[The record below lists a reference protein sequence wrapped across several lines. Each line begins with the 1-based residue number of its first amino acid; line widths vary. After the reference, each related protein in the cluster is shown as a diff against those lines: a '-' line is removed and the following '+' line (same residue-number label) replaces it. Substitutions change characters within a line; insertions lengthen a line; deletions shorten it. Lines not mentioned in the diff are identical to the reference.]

1 MDFYASDAF
10 LKALARDFYQA
21 KTIELKTYGIR
32 GSKAHVRLA
41 EIDGKRAVHSGPF
54 YDYVKPLPARGG
66 TTSPSETLRYV
77 PKMVTSVI
85 ALPDEDPRSV
95 VPDTPLEPAP
105 LVIWAAFDTWEEY
118 LALIRKRSKSL
129 LRTQRQRLRKLSE
142 QYGEPE
148 FMFDNP
154 DIAAFDTCIQWKT
167 QQYRGGHETLENA
180 ESVAMLRRLFE
191 DGHLI
196 LSTLKV
202 ADEYVAFHAGF
213 IWQEDEYLALIPA
226 YSPAFAKHGIGT
238 EMLLRVMK
246 HSFDLG
252 HSSFDFLQGAETY
265 KWEFATHVQIIESLG
280 TAPLL
285 TRVKAVAA
293 KTVKQG
299 LLSTSPEVFYRVKRV
314 VLDGRRAA
322 AKVRDFSRASS
333 KG

>member
-10 LKALARDFYQA
+10 LTALARDFYRA
-21 KTIELKTYGIR
+21 KTIELKTYGIQ
-32 GSKAHVRLA
+32 GSKAQVRLA
-41 EIDGKRAVHSGPF
+41 EINGKKAVHSGPF
-54 YDYVKPLPARGG
+54 YDYVKPLPGL
-66 TTSPSETLRYV
+66 TTSPSEILRYV
-77 PKMVTSVI
+77 PKVVASVI
-85 ALPDEDPRSV
+85 ALPDEDPTSV
-95 VPDTPLEPAP
+95 VPDTLLEPAP
-105 LVIWAAFDTWEEY
+105 LVIWAAFETWEAY

-129 LRTQRQRLRKLSE
+129 LRTQRQRLRKLTE
-142 QYGEPE
+142 QFGEPE
-148 FMFDNP
+148 FTFDNP
-154 DIAAFDTCIQWKT
+154 DTAAFHTCLQWKI
-167 QQYRGGHETLENA
+167 QQYKGGHETLESA

-213 IWQEDEYLALIPA
+213 IWQDEYLALIPA
-226 YSPAFAKHGIGT
+226 YSPAFAKHGIGK

-246 HSFDLG
+246 HSFDSG
-252 HSSFDFLQGAETY
+252 HRSFDFLQGAETY

-299 LLSTSPEVFYRVKRV
+299 LLSTSPELFYRVKRL
-314 VLDGRRAA
+314 VLDGRQAA
-322 AKVRDFSRASS
+322 ANVRGFSRTPS
-333 KG
+333 KN